1 MEMREIVPLFPRSFV
16 VLLYFNFMENQEY
29 CLEIA
34 NTILSQII
42 SVVGTMTFSSWGVSE
57 KTATYHNDMPSL
69 VMDVNGLLHKGK
81 AIVSYDEGGDSYTV
95 YLLDKDGNV
104 TYEADNIFFDTLGT
118 ILDDKIERCESWTD
132 EEYYSRL
139 KKEGVLR
146 L

>member
-1 MEMREIVPLFPRSFV
+1 MREIVPLFPRSFV

-118 ILDDKIERCESWTD
+118 VLDDKNKAFAHGKNSGL
-132 EEYYSRL
+132 SRHP
-139 KKEGVLR
+139 R